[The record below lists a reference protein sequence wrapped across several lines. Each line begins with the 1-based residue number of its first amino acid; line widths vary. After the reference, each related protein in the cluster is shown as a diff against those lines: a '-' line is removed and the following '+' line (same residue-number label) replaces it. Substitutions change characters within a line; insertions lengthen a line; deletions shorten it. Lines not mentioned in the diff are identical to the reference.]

1 MLKAKD
7 NKVVV
12 DRKAEEAAVPTPET
26 KSTPLAAPAISK
38 GVSKIT
44 RIDH

>member
-7 NKVVV
+7 NKAAGK
-12 DRKAEEAAVPTPET
+12 DKAVEAKPAPTPE
-26 KSTPLAAPAISK
+26 KKPLAAPAISK

-44 RIDH
+44 RIDY

>member
-7 NKVVV
+7 NKAMEK
-12 DRKAEEAAVPTPET
+12 DKAEEATPAPTPEN
-26 KSTPLAAPAISK
+26 KPLAAPAVSK

-44 RIDH
+44 RIDY

>member
-7 NKVVV
+7 NKAVEK
-12 DRKAEEAAVPTPET
+12 DKAVEAKPAPTPE
-26 KSTPLAAPAISK
+26 KKPLAAPAVSK

-44 RIDH
+44 RIDY

>member
-7 NKVVV
+7 NKAVEKG
-12 DRKAEEAAVPTPET
+12 KAVEAQPAPTPE
-26 KSTPLAAPAISK
+26 KKPLAAPAISK

-44 RIDH
+44 RIDY

>member
-7 NKVVV
+7 NKAVVK
-12 DRKAEEAAVPTPET
+12 DKAKEAEPE
-26 KSTPLAAPAISK
+26 KKPLAAPAISK
-38 GVSKIT
+38 GASTIK

>member
-7 NKVVV
+7 NKAVTQ
-12 DRKAEEAAVPTPET
+12 DKAEEATPAPTPE
-26 KSTPLAAPAISK
+26 KKPLAAPAVSK

-44 RIDH
+44 RIDY